1 MVVAL
6 SVVCPVAPL
15 IKHSLLF
22 QGKKVMPKK
31 AQVIT
36 IEEKP
41 GSKYP
46 DLESA
51 QRAALPSISA
61 SLQAV
66 VRELMDSGIL
76 VNVNG
81 KLIPAGKDQRQ

>member
-1 MVVAL
+1 
-6 SVVCPVAPL
+6 
-15 IKHSLLF
+15 
-22 QGKKVMPKK
+22 MPKK
-31 AQVIT
+31 AQILT

-41 GSKYP
+41 GEKYP

-66 VRELMDSGIL
+66 IRELLESGSLI
-76 VNVNG
+76 NVNG
-81 KLIPAGKDQRQ
+81 KIIPNSQG